1 MGAGRTP
8 NPPGPRERR
17 CTASAEAASYQAR
30 PAHLLY
36 IIFRILFKGY
46 THIITLP
53 SFKGLDQGGH
63 FALIVAAGGGHIEV
77 VKLLLDKGA
86 DVNQAT
92 KVSVRA
98 CARVRVCVFYFWK
111 NLSWPYH
118 THALA
123 HIPALCV
130 SNSPFSLTEI
140 LIDIGSDGYGRAE
153 WLMGY
158 MYR

>member
-1 MGAGRTP
+1 MD
-8 NPPGPRERR
+8 
-17 CTASAEAASYQAR
+17 
-30 PAHLLY
+30 
-36 IIFRILFKGY
+36 
-46 THIITLP
+46 TLP

-153 WLMGY
+153 WLLGY